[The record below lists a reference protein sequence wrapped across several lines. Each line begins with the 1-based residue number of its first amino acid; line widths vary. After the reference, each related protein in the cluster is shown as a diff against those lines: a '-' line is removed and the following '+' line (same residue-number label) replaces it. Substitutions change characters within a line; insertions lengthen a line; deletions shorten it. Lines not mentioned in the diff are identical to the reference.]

1 MALRTRFRPGGV
13 SLDDVAAAAGAVAS
27 SLALV
32 WILYTRLLPFTGL
45 LGFVVCW
52 YAVFLV
58 LYAVITMHQYG
69 RKSVADRLAG
79 VLAHS
84 AGALVVG
91 TLAVVL
97 GYIVFRGVRAIRWN
111 FFFENMS
118 ETGPLDPLTKG
129 GALHAVAGSLLQLG
143 LAVTFSVPLGIAT
156 ALFLVEVKGRGARL
170 VRLLVDTM
178 SALPSVVAG
187 LFILATVILTLG
199 FQKSGFAASL
209 AITVMM
215 LPIVIRAAEVVLR
228 LVPGG
233 LREAAYALGATQW
246 QVVRRVVLPTARS
259 GLATGV
265 VLAMARGVGETAPV
279 LLTAGFTR
287 ELNLDPTSGPMINL
301 PLYIWNYVRFP
312 QPNMVARAFASAFTL
327 AVLVV
332 VLFTIARML
341 GGAAPGELTRRQ
353 RRKLA
358 AESAAQRAKA
368 RAAARAS
375 AEGQADGE
383 PWGAADAT
391 TWGAADATAG
401 GAADAAGDAAAGG
414 SGEPRGLPQS
424 PSQGVVVDE
433 SSSVSLS
440 KEA

>member
-1 MALRTRFRPGGV
+1 MMAVRTRFRPGGV
-13 SLDDVAAAAGAVAS
+13 SAGDVLAAAGAALS

-52 YAVFLV
+52 YAAFLV
-58 LYAVITMHQYG
+58 IYALITVHQSG
-69 RKSVADRLAG
+69 RKDVADRIAG

-84 AGALVVG
+84 AGALVVMI
-91 TLAVVL
+91 LAVVL
-97 GYIVFRGVRAIRWN
+97 GYTVFRGVQAIRWN
-111 FFFENMS
+111 FFLQTMAD
-118 ETGPLDPLTKG
+118 TGPLDPLTSG
-129 GALHAVAGSLLQLG
+129 GALHAILGSLMQLG
-143 LAVTFSVPLGIAT
+143 LAVVFAVPLGIAT
-156 ALFLVEVKGRGARL
+156 ALYLVEVKGRGAGV

-199 FQKSGFAASL
+199 ADKSGFAASL

-215 LPIVIRAAEVVLR
+215 VPIVTRAAEVVLR

-259 GLATGV
+259 GLATGI
-265 VLAMARGVGETAPV
+265 VLAMARGIGETAPV

-287 ELNLDPTSGPMINL
+287 EMNLDPTSGPMINL

-312 QPNMVARAFASAFTL
+312 QPNMIARAFAAAFTL

-353 RRKLA
+353 QRRVA
-358 AESAAQRAKA
+358 AESAAA
-368 RAAARAS
+368 RVAARAR
-375 AEGQADGE
+375 ARQA
-383 PWGAADAT
+383 PQAPGAAPEHPT
-391 TWGAADATAG
+391 
-401 GAADAAGDAAAGG
+401 
-414 SGEPRGLPQS
+414 P
-424 PSQGVVVDE
+424 
-433 SSSVSLS
+433 VSLS